1 MRWYDQKGIIK
12 PEYKAAIAHLERI
25 APEKKLAPAGTG
37 ANNAKSDT
45 VEEKPS
51 IDAVS
56 NQSGFMRHTEIL
68 NSH

>member
-12 PEYKAAIAHLERI
+12 PEYKAAIAHLEQI
-25 APEKKLAPAGTG
+25 APEKKLAPVPAG

-45 VEEKPS
+45 VEGKPS
-51 IDAVS
+51 VDAVS
-56 NQSGFMRHTEIL
+56 TQNGFMRHTEIL